1 MKINNPIA
9 SLSRFEL
16 ALWITSLITV
26 TLSYVFSPER
36 DVLNLICTLI
46 GVTALIFVAKG
57 MVIGQLL
64 SILFAVLYGI
74 ISLTYKYYGEMF
86 TYLFMTAPSAVAAV
100 ISWLKNPYR
109 DTKTVKVSSLNAKTG
124 ALLLTLTAAVTC
136 VSYFLL
142 GWLGTSNLTVSTI
155 SVTTSFLASAL
166 TVLRSPLYAIA
177 YSANDIVLI
186 AMWIL
191 ASADNIAY
199 LPMVF
204 CFAMFLINDIYGY
217 INWKR
222 MKKEQG

>member
-1 MKINNPIA
+1 MKIKNPLA
-9 SLSRFEL
+9 SLSQFEL
-16 ALWITSLITV
+16 ALWIVSLVTV
-26 TLSYVFSPER
+26 TLSFIFSPEK
-36 DVLNLICTLI
+36 DALNLICTLI

-57 MVIGQLL
+57 MVIGQIL

-86 TYLFMTAPSAVAAV
+86 TYLFLTAPSAIAAV

-109 DTKTVKVSSLNAKTG
+109 DTKTVKVASLSAKW
-124 ALLLTLTAAVTC
+124 ASLLIVLTAAVTC
-136 VSYFLL
+136 GSYFLL
-142 GWLGTSNLTVSTI
+142 GWLGTSNLLVSTV
-155 SVTTSFLASAL
+155 SVTTSFLASSL

-177 YSANDIVLI
+177 YSANDVVLIVLWV
-186 AMWIL
+186 M
-191 ASADNIAY
+191 ASIDNIAY

-204 CFAMFLINDIYGY
+204 CFLMFLINDIYGF